1 MSKSI
6 VWNTYTRIYQ
16 TPKNYALAMKR
27 IHPAWI
33 VAGVTFLTLIAA
45 AAFRSTTSVMFV
57 PLETEFS
64 WTRTQ
69 TSAAVTLNLIFYGL
83 TAPFAAVL
91 MERYSVKK
99 VALWALGLIGLGTVL
114 TVWMTSLWQLVLYW
128 GVMVGAG
135 TGGLA
140 LVFASIV
147 ANRWFVKRRGL
158 VTGIF
163 SAAYATG
170 QLVFLPLIANM
181 VTQLGWRTG
190 SLVVAGFVAVVIPIF
205 ILFFRNSP
213 AEANSSAYGSMAGE
227 PTYTEAPRS
236 LLDTFAVL
244 FEVAKTRQFW
254 VLSGTFFVCGWTT
267 NGLIGA
273 HFIPA
278 AHDHG
283 MPATT
288 AAGLLALVGIFDFV
302 GTILSGWLT
311 DCFDSRILLVI
322 YYGLRGL
329 ALFSVPFVLGPTVEP
344 PLLFFVVFY
353 GLDWI
358 ATVPPTIELIRRYFG
373 LGKTGIVWG
382 WVFASHMVGAGVAAT
397 YAGVIRDL
405 EGSYFLA
412 WITAAVLCV
421 VAAAAFWLLRKDDVA
436 PKQ

>member
-1 MSKSI
+1 
-6 VWNTYTRIYQ
+6 
-16 TPKNYALAMKR
+16 MKTKL
-27 IHPAWI
+27 HPAWI
-33 VAGVTFLTLIAA
+33 VAGITFLTLIAA
-45 AAFRSTTSVMFV
+45 AAFRSTTSVLFE
-57 PLETEFS
+57 PLESEFGWSRTE
-64 WTRTQ
+64 
-69 TSAAVTLNLIFYGL
+69 TSLAVTVNLLFYGL

-91 MERYSVKK
+91 MEKYSVKK
-99 VALWALGLIGLGTVL
+99 VALAALGLIASGTLL
-114 TVWMTSLWQLVLYW
+114 TVFMTDVWQLIVLW
-128 GVMVGAG
+128 GVFVGLG

-170 QLVFLPLIANM
+170 QLVFLPMIAHLVM
-181 VTQLGWRTG
+181 SIGWQLG
-190 SLVVAGFVAVVIPIF
+190 SLTVAAFAIFVIPIF
-205 ILFFRNSP
+205 ALFFRNRPSDLGV
-213 AEANSSAYGSMAGE
+213 SAYGAE
-227 PTYTEAPRS
+227 TNADTYSESPRS
-236 LLDTFAVL
+236 LAATFTVL
-244 FEVAKTRQFW
+244 FSAMRTKEFW
-254 VLSGTFFVCGWTT
+254 VLAATFFVCGWTT

-288 AAGLLALVGIFDFV
+288 AAGLLAVVGIFDFV

-311 DCFDSRILLVI
+311 DRFDSRVLLAI

-373 LGKTGIVWG
+373 LERTGIIWG
-382 WVFASHMVGAGVAAT
+382 WVFASHMIGAAVAAIF
-397 YAGVIRDL
+397 AGVIRDL
-405 EGSYFLA
+405 QGSYFIA
-412 WITAAVLCV
+412 WITAAILC
-421 VAAAAFWLLRKDDVA
+421 LLATVSLTALKKPA
-436 PKQ
+436 PIK

>member
-1 MSKSI
+1 MKSK
-6 VWNTYTRIYQ
+6 
-16 TPKNYALAMKR
+16 

-33 VAGVTFLTLIAA
+33 VAAITFLTLIAA
-45 AAFRSTTSVMFV
+45 AAFRSTTSVLFE
-57 PLETEFS
+57 PLESSFG
-64 WTRTQ
+64 WTRSQ
-69 TSAAVTLNLIFYGL
+69 TSLAVTVNLLFYGL

-91 MERYSVKK
+91 MERFSVKK
-99 VALWALGLIGLGTVL
+99 VALAALGLIASGTIL
-114 TVWMTSLWQLVLYW
+114 TVYMTEVWHLVLLW
-128 GVMVGAG
+128 GVFVGLG

-158 VTGIF
+158 ITGIF

-170 QLVFLPLIANM
+170 QLVFLPLIAHLVM
-181 VTQLGWRTG
+181 EMGWQTG
-190 SLVVAGFVAVVIPIF
+190 SLLVGAFAIAVVPLF
-205 ILFFRNSP
+205 VLFFRNHPSDVGELP
-213 AEANSSAYGSMAGE
+213 YGAVEARQTHG
-227 PTYTEAPRS
+227 EAPRTLGS
-236 LLDTFAVL
+236 TFSVL
-244 FEVAKTRQFW
+244 FVAARTREFW
-254 VLSGTFFVCGWTT
+254 VLAGTFFICGWTT

-311 DCFDSRILLVI
+311 DRYDSRILLAI
-322 YYGLRGL
+322 YYGFRGL

-358 ATVPPTIELIRRYFG
+358 ATVPPTLELIRNYFG
-373 LGKTGIVWG
+373 LEKTGIIWG
-382 WVFASHMVGAGVAAT
+382 WVFAAHMVGAAVAALF
-397 YAGVIRDL
+397 AGVIRDMQ
-405 EGSYFLA
+405 GSYFIA
-412 WITAAVLCV
+412 WITAAVLCLF
-421 VAAAAFWLLRKDDVA
+421 ATATMALIKKPQLLK
-436 PKQ
+436 